1 MRLIVVSNRL
11 PVVRPASGAD
21 EAEIPA
27 GGLASAVFAAL
38 RRVPG
43 SIWLGWNGRVSS
55 STRAPIVSRQ
65 RVAGVDLLGLP
76 LTAREAAGYYH
87 GFCNAGLWPLFHCF
101 QGRVRMNLDQEAIYR
116 EVQTRFAAAL
126 RPLLRPGDVVWVHD
140 YHFMLLG
147 RELRRLGWTGR
158 TGFFLHIPFPPHDL
172 WQLLP
177 DPPGM
182 LRAMLDYDLV
192 GFQATGSLDNYLYSV
207 RRELGAHVS
216 GERVSIGG
224 RSDAGRSDG
233 GRTDGPRTDAGRT
246 DGARTDGDERVQRAG
261 VYPVSIDP
269 ADYLPP
275 EGTKPERRRSGMLGR
290 VVRGR
295 RLILGVDRL
304 DYTKGI
310 SERIMAFEEFIDRH
324 PDWRKKVSYIQVAS
338 PSRASVAQYVEQK
351 KILEALVGRVN
362 GEHAEHDW
370 VPIRYLYRSYPRQI
384 LRRFY
389 READV
394 GLVTPLRDGMNLVAK
409 EFIAAQHPAA
419 PGVLILS
426 RTAGAADELPEA
438 LVVNPYIPAE
448 VADAIAQALAMPL
461 DERIDRYRAL
471 FARVTSHTVH
481 DWSRRFLADLDR
493 GTDQL
498 RPRVISLSRLSQ
510 RPASR

>member
-1 MRLIVVSNRL
+1 MNRLVVVSNRL
-11 PVVRPASGAD
+11 PIVKPLGHQD

-55 STRAPIVSRQ
+55 SARAPIVSRQ
-65 RVAGVDLLGLP
+65 RAAGVDLLGLP

-101 QGRVRMNLDQEAIYR
+101 QGRVRMNLEQEAIYQ

-126 RPLLRPGDVVWVHD
+126 RPLLRPGDLVWVHD
-140 YHFMLLG
+140 YHFMALG

-177 DPPGM
+177 DPPGF
-182 LRAMLDYDLV
+182 LRALLEYDLV
-192 GFQATGSLDNYLYSV
+192 GFQASGSLDNYLYSV
-207 RRELGAHVS
+207 RRE
-216 GERVSIGG
+216 
-224 RSDAGRSDG
+224 
-233 GRTDGPRTDAGRT
+233 TDARV
-246 DGARTDGDERVQRAG
+246 AGDRVAAGERVQRAA

-275 EGTKPERRRSGMLGR
+275 AGTKPERRRRGMLGR

-310 SERIMAFEEFIDRH
+310 PERIMAFEDFIARH
-324 PDWRKKVSYIQVAS
+324 PEWRKKVSYIQIAS

-362 GEHAEHDW
+362 GERAEHDW
-370 VPIRYLYRSYPRQI
+370 VPIRYLYRSYPRQL
-384 LRRFY
+384 LRSFY

-409 EFIAAQHPAA
+409 EFVAAQHPGN

-438 LVVNPYIPAE
+438 LIVNPYIPAE
-448 VADAIAQALAMPL
+448 VAAALATALAMPL
-461 DERIDRYRAL
+461 DERIDRWRAL
-471 FARVTSHTVH
+471 FKQVTSRTVH
-481 DWSRRFLADLDR
+481 DWGCRFLTDLER
-493 GTDQL
+493 GAAQIG
-498 RPRVISLSRLSQ
+498 PRVISISRLSQ
-510 RPASR
+510 RPLSR

>member
-1 MRLIVVSNRL
+1 MKRLVVVSNRL
-11 PVVRPASGAD
+11 PIVRPSTGSD

-55 STRAPIVSRQ
+55 SQRAPIVSRQ
-65 RVAGVDLLGLP
+65 RVAGVDLLGLH
-76 LTAREAAGYYH
+76 LTPKEAAGYYH
-87 GFCNAGLWPLFHCF
+87 GFCNSGLWPLFHCF
-101 QGRVRMNLDQEAIYR
+101 QGRVRMNLDQAAIYQS
-116 EVQTRFAAAL
+116 VQARFAAAL

-140 YHFMLLG
+140 YHFMQLG
-147 RELRRLGWTGR
+147 RELRRLGWAGR

-192 GFQATGSLDNYLYSV
+192 GFQAAGSLDNYLYSV
-207 RRELGAHVS
+207 RRELDARVAGNQVS
-216 GERVSIGG
+216 TIDRIPAADRVAAAP
-224 RSDAGRSDG
+224 RS
-233 GRTDGPRTDAGRT
+233 
-246 DGARTDGDERVQRAG
+246 QRAG

-269 ADYLPP
+269 GDFLPP
-275 EGTKPERRRSGMLGR
+275 EGAKPERRRSGMLGR

-310 SERIMAFEEFIDRH
+310 SERIVAFEEFIDRH
-324 PDWRKKVSYIQVAS
+324 PEWRKKVSYIQVAS

-370 VPIRYLYRSYPRQI
+370 VPIRYLYRSYPRQ
-384 LRRFY
+384 LLSRFY

-438 LVVNPYIPAE
+438 VIVNPYIPAE
-448 VADAIAQALAMPL
+448 VAAAIAQALAMPL

-471 FARVTSHTVH
+471 FARIASHTVH

-493 GTDQL
+493 GASQL

>member
-1 MRLIVVSNRL
+1 VKRLVVISNRL
-11 PVVRPASGAD
+11 PVVKPVSGSD
-21 EAEIPA
+21 EPDIPA

-43 SIWLGWNGRVSS
+43 SLWLGWNGRVSS
-55 STRAPIVSRQ
+55 SERAPILSRQ

-76 LTAREAAGYYH
+76 LTPREAAGYYH

-101 QGRVRMNLDQEAIYR
+101 QGRVRMNLEQAAIYQ

-126 RPLLRPGDVVWVHD
+126 RPLLRPGDLVWVHD
-140 YHFMLLG
+140 YHFMALG

-172 WQLLP
+172 LQVLP
-177 DPPGM
+177 DPPGV
-182 LRAMLDYDLV
+182 LRALLEYDLV

-207 RRELGAHVS
+207 RREIDARTAGD
-216 GERVSIGG
+216 RV
-224 RSDAGRSDG
+224 AA
-233 GRTDGPRTDAGRT
+233 GPRI
-246 DGARTDGDERVQRAG
+246 QRAG

-269 ADYLPP
+269 GDFLPP
-275 EGTKPERRRSGMLGR
+275 AGTKPERRRSGMLGR

-310 SERIMAFEEFIDRH
+310 SERVVAFEEFIGRH
-324 PDWRKKVSYIQVAS
+324 PEWRKKVSYIQIAS

-351 KILEALVGRVN
+351 KILESLVGRVN
-362 GEHAEHDW
+362 GERAEHDW
-370 VPIRYLYRSYPRQI
+370 VPIRYLYRSYPRQL

-409 EFIAAQHPAA
+409 EFVAAQHPAN

-426 RTAGAADELPEA
+426 RTAGAADEFPEA
-438 LVVNPYIPAE
+438 LIVNPYIPAE
-448 VADAIAQALAMPL
+448 VAAAIAAALAMPL
-461 DERIDRYRAL
+461 DERIDRHRAL
-471 FARVTSHTVH
+471 FARIASHTVH
-481 DWSRRFLADLDR
+481 DWSRRFLADLEKPAAQRDPVS
-493 GTDQL
+493 
-498 RPRVISLSRLSQ
+498 RPRVLSISRLSH

>member
-1 MRLIVVSNRL
+1 MKRLVVVSNRL
-11 PVVRPASGAD
+11 PVVRPSSDPD

-43 SIWLGWNGRVSS
+43 SVWLGWNGRVSS
-55 STRAPIVSRQ
+55 SQRAPNLSRQ
-65 RVAGVDLLGLP
+65 RVAGVDLIGLP

-101 QGRVRMNLDQEAIYR
+101 QGRVRMNLEQAAIYQ
-116 EVQTRFAAAL
+116 EVQARFAAAL
-126 RPLLRPGDVVWVHD
+126 RPLLRPGDLVWVHD
-140 YHFMLLG
+140 YHFMGLG

-177 DPPGM
+177 DPAGV
-182 LRAMLDYDLV
+182 LRALLEYDLV
-192 GFQATGSLDNYLYSV
+192 GFQAAGSLDNYLYSL
-207 RRELGAHVS
+207 RRETDARIAGD
-216 GERVSIGG
+216 RVATG
-224 RSDAGRSDG
+224 RRSDG
-233 GRTDGPRTDAGRT
+233 N
-246 DGARTDGDERVQRAG
+246 ERVQRAG
-261 VYPVSIDP
+261 IYPVGIDP
-269 ADYLPP
+269 ADFLPP
-275 EGTKPERRRSGMLGR
+275 AGAKPERRRRGMLGR

-310 SERIMAFEEFIDRH
+310 SERIMAFEEFIARH
-324 PDWRKKVSYIQVAS
+324 PEWRKKVSYIQIAS
-338 PSRASVAQYVEQK
+338 PSRANVAQYVEQK
-351 KILEALVGRVN
+351 KILESLVGRVN
-362 GEHAEHDW
+362 GERAEHDW

-384 LRRFY
+384 LRSFY

-409 EFIAAQHPAA
+409 EFVAAQHPAN

-448 VADAIAQALAMPL
+448 VAAALATALAMPL
-461 DERIDRYRAL
+461 DERIDRHRAL

-481 DWSRRFLADLDR
+481 DWGRRFLADLDR
-493 GTDQL
+493 TTDQVG
-498 RPRVISLSRLSQ
+498 PRVISISRLSQ
-510 RPASR
+510 RPLSR

>member
-1 MRLIVVSNRL
+1 MKRLVVVSNRL
-11 PVVRPASGAD
+11 PNVKPLGNQD

-55 STRAPIVSRQ
+55 SARAPYVSRQ

-101 QGRVRMNLDQEAIYR
+101 QGRVRMNLEQETIYQ

-126 RPLLRPGDVVWVHD
+126 RPLLRPGDLVWVHD

-177 DPPGM
+177 DPPGV
-182 LRAMLDYDLV
+182 LRALLDYDLV

-207 RRELGAHVS
+207 RREIGAHVA
-216 GERVSIGG
+216 GERVALRG
-224 RSDAGRSDG
+224 RTAGVRTDG
-233 GRTDGPRTDAGRT
+233 GRTGGGRAG
-246 DGARTDGDERVQRAG
+246 GSYTDGDERVQRAG

-310 SERIMAFEEFIDRH
+310 SERIMAFEEFIARH
-324 PDWRKKVSYIQVAS
+324 PEWRKKVSYIQIAS
-338 PSRASVAQYVEQK
+338 PSRANVAQYAEQK

-362 GEHAEHDW
+362 GERAEHDW
-370 VPIRYLYRSYPRQI
+370 VPIRYLYRSYPRQL

-409 EFIAAQHPAA
+409 EFVAAQHPAN

-438 LVVNPYIPAE
+438 LIVNPYIPAE
-448 VADAIAQALAMPL
+448 VAAAIAAALAMPL
-461 DERIDRYRAL
+461 DERIDRWRAL
-471 FARVTSHTVH
+471 FTRVTSHTVH
-481 DWSRRFLADLDR
+481 DWGRRFLADLER
-493 GTDQL
+493 GADQL
-498 RPRVISLSRLSQ
+498 RPRVISLARLSQ